1 MFDARSLT
9 FESFNLA
16 IWDLVFD
23 EQQKSFGVLLKP
35 KTNVEMIRDD
45 LQMSSNQFQ
54 IIVDKLN
61 EDAGFPKVYLWATA
75 DVDSSCMGNSTKSEM
90 EELMIDKHGRELETD
105 QIRKITWDGDSIR
118 RLKRL

>member
-61 EDAGFPKVYLWATA
+61 EDAGFRKLQN
-75 DVDSSCMGNSTKSEM
+75 DGNRSE
-90 EELMIDKHGRELETD
+90 LNF
-105 QIRKITWDGDSIR
+105 
-118 RLKRL
+118 

>member
-61 EDAGFPKVYLWATA
+61 EYAGFRKLQN
-75 DVDSSCMGNSTKSEM
+75 DGNRSE
-90 EELMIDKHGRELETD
+90 LNF
-105 QIRKITWDGDSIR
+105 
-118 RLKRL
+118 